1 MKTNNDKR
9 RGFLPSFPQIS
20 GHLPQVD
27 GVGCHGS
34 GVVAGRHP
42 GLTSH
47 LWLERVAETQETW
60 RIRVQLLSHHGRG
73 LSEVQSME
81 SLHSHSNRLMPD
93 ACVRVAY
100 SSCTCWE
107 RVKQKLSSLNTST
120 SFGSKTILSF
130 LALVISGSFWLHCLS
145 YNHWSMRSYLSEYP
159 SDIE

>member
-27 GVGCHGS
+27 GVGCYGS
-34 GVVAGRHP
+34 GVVARRHP
-42 GLTSH
+42 GLIAH

-81 SLHSHSNRLMPD
+81 SLHSHSSRLMPD
-93 ACVRVAY
+93 ACVPVVC

-107 RVKQKLSSLNTST
+107 HVKQRLSSLNTST
-120 SFGSKTILSF
+120 SLGSKTILSF
-130 LALVISGSFWLHCLS
+130 LALVISGSFWLHCLF
-145 YNHWSMRSYLSEYP
+145 YNHWSIRSYLSEYP